1 MPSEA
6 SMRGWPLTPQL
17 YLQNVREVFLHRGLV
32 VRYVLLPLSLVILLW
47 TILRSHTSGSPTH
60 SRVFGGWPAD
70 WYARPDYVYSHD
82 PPSYPPPPP
91 KSWDTAAQLVKEE
104 FVHAYTAYEAIAAPH
119 DELLPVSK
127 GHINNFNGWGVT
139 LHDSLDTMLLMN
151 QTDMYR
157 RAYEQVEQA
166 DFWLHPSRKAPFF
179 ETAIRHVGGLLSAYA
194 ISGDA
199 IMLEKADLLA
209 RKLSPVFNT
218 DSGLPQYSVNPT
230 TGAISDRKTVCLAE
244 VASCQPEYSY
254 LSKATGH
261 GDHVRYANRVW
272 RVLQNADVSKFGGML
287 PTDWRIHKG
296 VPNDEKLTA
305 GAQGDSA
312 HEYLLKQYIL
322 TGKTDKALLEMYL
335 RMTTHMITRMLW
347 ITPKRKILFPVATR
361 GAMPKDERE
370 RTFEHLACFLPGL
383 FALGVQ
389 HLPLD
394 NLASIGIDFQAL
406 GKDLSPAGQ
415 AEYELLSHYKLSD
428 LHRWAAVGMGEACA
442 VMYADQPTGLGPDE
456 AQMTRTAVRWI
467 DQLEVWRQGGSAGTP
482 PGVAPVIPVR
492 GKAGYEFHEY
502 ELKRFA
508 YELRPE
514 TIESMFVLW
523 RTTHDVRWRTHGW
536 NMFQA
541 IVRSA
546 KKDTGYASVS
556 NVADWPPSHKD
567 SMPSYFT
574 AETLKYLYLLFSGEE
589 LVPLDKWV
597 FNTEA
602 HPMPVFMWT
611 AEEKTKF
618 GLS

>member
-1 MPSEA
+1 MA
-6 SMRGWPLTPQL
+6 
-17 YLQNVREVFLHRGLV
+17 
-32 VRYVLLPLSLVILLW
+32 
-47 TILRSHTSGSPTH
+47 
-60 SRVFGGWPAD
+60 
-70 WYARPDYVYSHD
+70 AR
-82 PPSYPPPPP
+82 
-91 KSWDTAAQLVKEE
+91 LVKQE
-104 FVHAYTAYEAIAAPH
+104 FDVAAPH
-119 DELLPVSK
+119 DELLPVSR
-127 GHINNFNGWGVT
+127 GHIDNFNGWGVT

-151 QTDMYR
+151 LTDIYR

-166 DFWLHPSRKAPFF
+166 DFWLHPGRKAPFF

-218 DSGLPQYSVNPT
+218 ESGLPQYSVNPST
-230 TGAISDRKTVCLAE
+230 SVPSPCVVSDRKTVCLAE

-261 GDHVRYANRVW
+261 GDHVRHANKVW
-272 RVLQNADVSKFGGML
+272 HVLQNADVSNFGGML
-287 PTDWRIHKG
+287 PTDWRVKTG

-347 ITPKRKILFPVATR
+347 MTPKRKILFPVATR
-361 GAMPKDERE
+361 GVLPKDIRE

-383 FALGVQ
+383 LALGVQ

-394 NLASIGIDFQAL
+394 DLASVGVDFQAL
-406 GKDLSPAGQ
+406 GNDLSPAGQ
-415 AEYELLSHYKLSD
+415 AEYELVSHYKLSD
-428 LHRWAAVGMGEACA
+428 LHRWAAAGLGEACA
-442 VMYADQPTGLGPDE
+442 VMYADQPTGLAPDE

-467 DQLEVWRQGGSAGTP
+467 DQLEAWRQGGNAGTP
-482 PGVAPVIPVR
+482 PGVGPVIPVR
-492 GKAGYEFHEY
+492 GKAGFEFHEY
-502 ELKRFA
+502 ELKRFV

-523 RTTHDVRWRTHGW
+523 RTTRDERWRVHGW

-546 KKDTGYASVS
+546 RKDTGYASVL
-556 NVADWPPSHKD
+556 NVEEWPPSHKD
-567 SMPSYFT
+567 SMPR
-574 AETLKYLYLLFSGEE
+574 LKYLYLLFSGEE

-611 AEEKTKF
+611 AEEKAKF
-618 GLS
+618 GLQ